1 MIRCKDIFVFV
12 FTTLAFAACVVHD
25 DIPYPIVEGR
35 ITAFEVEG
43 QCNKD
48 DNGFAKAVIDS
59 VKRTVDVY
67 VSDTIDLSKLRIDSI
82 GVSND
87 ATIHPMPERCLN
99 ADAFPTRSFRLPV
112 SGADS
117 RVDFSGDSCQFIIR
131 TYQDYDWN
139 VRVHQVM
146 LRKIRVS
153 GQVGDAVVDPLNKTA
168 VIYVSRS
175 QKLSQLSVSQFNLGG
190 QHGYVV
196 PDPTATAT
204 YDFSKVDTFEVHT
217 AAGRTETWHV
227 FAYKTDATEETTS
240 SVYPHSAVAYISGKV
255 PYGATPVIEYH
266 AEGTSE
272 WTTVDTAQISQED
285 RDYTAKL
292 TGLRPNTT
300 YSYRVTGGSSMTAV
314 KTFTTAGTQ
323 QLENSSLEEWSISGE
338 GLRALWQPWVGKPEQ
353 AYWGTGNPGA
363 TTVGAS
369 NSTYVDVPGRG
380 RVANLQSVYI
390 VIKFAAGNIFTGEYL
405 KTDGSNGILGFGR
418 PFTVYPTK
426 LRFDFKYH
434 SVLIN
439 REGKW
444 NPAYSKYISQEFFE
458 GLKGK
463 PDMCSVYVALIGDKD
478 EEKYNGVVY
487 PFIIRTNP
495 STLHLFNPNS
505 DNVIA
510 YGQYTCGED
519 VTEWTTKTIDI
530 DYHIT
535 NRQPKYII
543 VVASSSKYGDYFVG
557 GEGSLLQIDN
567 FELLYE

>member
-25 DIPYPIVEGR
+25 DISYPIVEGR

-43 QCNKD
+43 QCNAD
-48 DNGFAKAVIDS
+48 DNGFAKAVIDKE
-59 VKRTVDVY
+59 KRTVDVY

-217 AAGRTETWHV
+217 ATGHTETWHV
-227 FAYKTDATEETTS
+227 FAYKTDATEGTTT

-255 PYGATPVIEYH
+255 SNGTTPIIEYH
-266 AEGTSE
+266 AVGMRG
-272 WTTVDTAQISQED
+272 WTTVDSAQISQKD

-292 TGLRPNTT
+292 TGLCPNTT
-300 YSYRVTGGSSMTAV
+300 YCYRITSGSSTTAE

-323 QLENSSLEEWSISGE
+323 QLENAGFESWSSIKGSSDKE
-338 GLRALWQPWVGKPEQ
+338 LWQPWGEGETP
-353 AYWGTGNPGA
+353 YWGTGNAGA

-369 NSTYVDVPGRG
+369 NSTYGDEDGHRY
-380 RVANLQSVYI
+380 ANLQSKYI

-418 PFTVYPTK
+418 PFTAYPTK
-426 LRFDFKYH
+426 LRFDYKYH
-434 SVLIN
+434 SETIN
-439 REGKW
+439 RTGGDWKS
-444 NPAYSKYISQEFFE
+444 AYGKYITQELYE
-458 GLKGK
+458 SLKGQ
-463 PDMCSVYVALIGDKD
+463 PDSCCIYVALGDWPEQDYDGK
-478 EEKYNGVVY
+478 KF
-487 PFIIRTNP
+487 PIIIRTRP
-495 STLHLFNPNS
+495 SELSLLNLNDEHI
-505 DNVIA
+505 IA
-510 YGQYTCGED
+510 YGELTKGED
-519 VTEWTTKTIDI
+519 VSQWTTHEIDI
-530 DYHIT
+530 EYRVF
-535 NRQPKYII
+535 NRQPKFII
-543 VVASSSKYGDYFVG
+543 IVASSSKYGDYFTG